1 MPASMVFLAAPGLP
15 KKGKHNEGF
24 FPMDH
29 EIESAT
35 SLGAVHTDTD
45 TAPRGRPFAKGA
57 SGNPYGRPLGARNKS
72 TLLARALLD
81 EGTRDITD
89 RVIALALAGDP
100 LALKLCFERIL
111 PRKRDVA
118 ITLDLP
124 PVETIADCSKAIAV
138 VIAAVA
144 AGEFTPKEGRVL
156 ITLIEGQR
164 RCTDY
169 DEMERRLTAIEA
181 AIAQRNAELGAG
193 QRW

>member
-1 MPASMVFLAAPGLP
+1 
-15 KKGKHNEGF
+15 
-24 FPMDH
+24 MDH

-35 SLGAVHTDTD
+35 SLDAVRADTD

-89 RVIALALAGDP
+89 RVIALARAGDP
-100 LALKLCFERIL
+100 LALALKLCFERIL

-118 ITLDLP
+118 ITLNLP
-124 PVETIADCSKAIAV
+124 PVESIADCSKAIAV
-138 VIAAVA
+138 VIAA
-144 AGEFTPKEGRVL
+144 AGELTPKEGRVL

-169 DEMERRLTAIEA
+169 DEMERRLAAIEA
-181 AIAQRNAELGAG
+181 ATAQRNAELGAG